1 MDTEQNEQ
9 GVPDQLGTEV
19 VNTTA
24 APQPQAITNMDVTP
38 PAQTPSE
45 PTPPATPDVSAPPTA
60 PKKSKLWL
68 LILIVIV
75 LAAGAGGVLWWHGH
89 KSTPKP
95 VTATATT
102 PSLRIGLSLDTLKE
116 LRWAK
121 DRDYMT
127 ERAKAKGASVTT
139 LVAESDDQTQIS
151 QIENLIAQKVNV
163 LIIVA
168 HDAKA
173 VAPTIAEAHAAGIKV
188 IAYDRLILNSDVDS
202 YVSFDSTTVGQDEA
216 ENVMNAVPKTVTVP
230 NVMLI
235 GGSPTDNNALLV
247 HNGMM
252 GVLQPLVTAGKA
264 KIVFDQYSA
273 NWSPDVAYNNVKQYL
288 ASGGKVDAIVAA
300 NDGTA
305 SGVVRALQEK
315 ALAGKIP
322 VSGQDAEL
330 PAVQRIVAGT
340 QTVTVYKP
348 IQLLANKVI
357 DIALVLGKG
366 QTPPTTGTIN
376 NGQKNVPSF
385 LLKPTAV
392 TASNIQSTVIKDGF
406 LNSKDVYGSH

>member
-1 MDTEQNEQ
+1 MNPEPNQQAESNQ
-9 GVPDQLGTEV
+9 PSVEV
-19 VNTTA
+19 NSSVE
-24 APQPQAITNMDVTP
+24 APQPPATTSVDVPPPEPTPVTAPTP
-38 PAQTPSE
+38 PAQQ
-45 PTPPATPDVSAPPTA
+45 
-60 PKKSKLWL
+60 KKSKAWL
-68 LILIVIV
+68 LILVV
-75 LAAGAGGVLWWHGH
+75 LLLAALAGGVLWWHSH

-95 VTATATT
+95 AAKTSTT
-102 PSLRIGLSLDTLKE
+102 STVRIGLSLDTLKE

-121 DRDYMT
+121 DRDFMT
-127 ERAKAKGASVTT
+127 QRAQANGASVTT
-139 LVAESDDQTQIS
+139 LVAESDDQKQIS

-188 IAYDRLILNSDVDS
+188 IAYDRLILNSDVDT
-202 YVSFDSTTVGQDEA
+202 YVSFDSTTVGQYEA
-216 ENVMNAVPKTVTVP
+216 QNVMDAVPKTVAVP

-247 HNGMM
+247 HTGMM
-252 GVLQPLVTAGKA
+252 DVLQPLVTAKKA

-273 NWSPDVAYNNVKQYL
+273 DWSPDVAYNNVKQYL

-315 ALAGKIP
+315 GLAGKIP

-348 IQLLANKVI
+348 IQMLSDKAI
-357 DIALVLGKG
+357 DIALMLAKG
-366 QTPPTTGTIN
+366 QTPPSTGVIN
-376 NGQKNVPSF
+376 NGQKNVPSY

-392 TASNIQSTVIKDGF
+392 VLNNIQSTVIKDGF
-406 LNSKDVYGSH
+406 LSSKDVYGTH

>member
-1 MDTEQNEQ
+1 MDNESSRQTEPEEPSAVGTNTKTSPAPLPSTA
-9 GVPDQLGTEV
+9 PDAPAAPASTSAETLGPPPSAQKRSKKLLWLALV
-19 VNTTA
+19 VIILVAGLVGAWWWHSHTSKPKPASTASTA
-24 APQPQAITNMDVTP
+24 APV
-38 PAQTPSE
+38 
-45 PTPPATPDVSAPPTA
+45 
-60 PKKSKLWL
+60 
-68 LILIVIV
+68 
-75 LAAGAGGVLWWHGH
+75 
-89 KSTPKP
+89 
-95 VTATATT
+95 
-102 PSLRIGLSLDTLKE
+102 RIGLSLDTLKE

-121 DRDYMT
+121 DRDFMT
-127 ERAKAKGASVTT
+127 QHAIANGATVTT
-139 LVAESDDQTQIS
+139 LVADSNDQTQIS

-163 LIIVA
+163 LIIVP

-188 IAYDRLILNSDVDS
+188 IAYDRLILNSDVDM
-202 YVSFDSTTVGQDEA
+202 YVSFDSTTVGEYEA
-216 ENVMNAVPKTVTVP
+216 QNVLNAVPKTVAVP

-247 HNGMM
+247 HAGMM
-252 GVLQPLVTAGKA
+252 HVLQPLVTAGKA
-264 KIVFDQYSA
+264 TIVFDQYSA
-273 NWSPDVAYNNVKQYL
+273 DWSPDIAYANVKQYL
-288 ASGGKVDAIVAA
+288 AKGGKVDAIVAA

-315 ALAGKIP
+315 NLAGKIP

-348 IQLLANKVI
+348 IQLLANKTI
-357 DIALVLGKG
+357 DIAMMLAKG
-366 QTPPTTGTIN
+366 QTAPATGKVN
-376 NGQKNVPSF
+376 NGQKDVPSY

-406 LNSKDVYGSH
+406 LSSKDVYGTH